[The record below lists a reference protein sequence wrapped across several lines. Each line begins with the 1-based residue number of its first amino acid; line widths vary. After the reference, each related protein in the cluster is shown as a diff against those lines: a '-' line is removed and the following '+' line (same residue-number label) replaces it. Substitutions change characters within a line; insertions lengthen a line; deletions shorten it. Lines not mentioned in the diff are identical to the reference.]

1 MTFGEIQIPI
11 PYYRECNNLAMGDN
25 DYSNTAKFDQE
36 CGLKYYS
43 LPDNDTGYFHFTI
56 VDESKYLLA
65 KIKYGF

>member
-1 MTFGEIQIPI
+1 MTFGKIKISI
-11 PYYRECNNLAMGDN
+11 RYYRECNNLTKEDF
-25 DYSNTAKFDQE
+25 DYSNTEKFDQE

-43 LPDNDTGYFHFTI
+43 FPDNDTGYFHFNI